1 VGDFPWCLV
10 SRSLFVSECALID
23 DSDNGEG
30 RRVDDLPT
38 GFVVDVIMGVDDSFE
53 GFGDATLSA
62 VDESARLTS
71 RPGDIF
77 VA

>member
-71 RPGDIF
+71 RPADIF

>member
-1 VGDFPWCLV
+1 M
-10 SRSLFVSECALID
+10 SECALID

-30 RRVDDLPT
+30 RRVDDLPA

-77 VA
+77 EA